1 MCQCHLRGSTFK
13 EIFHVPQQQVGGSSE
28 EDNRKRIRVHN
39 SCDAEFCQQFWM
51 RFSSPQVYFEIM
63 FLKQMKIYWKRN
75 MQTKQNK
82 NMFNILVTIVPDSTP
97 AGTTMTL
104 LESLRRLT
112 RRWRGCYLVSSST
125 KWTNFYDVCC
135 LGCGLWEDVID
146 LDNGLVLP
154 KWQSFI

>member
-1 MCQCHLRGSTFK
+1 
-13 EIFHVPQQQVGGSSE
+13 
-28 EDNRKRIRVHN
+28 
-39 SCDAEFCQQFWM
+39 M
-51 RFSSPQVYFEIM
+51 RFSGPQVYFEIM

-82 NMFNILVTIVPDSTP
+82 NMFNILVTNVPDSTP

-104 LESLRRLT
+104 
-112 RRWRGCYLVSSST
+112 
-125 KWTNFYDVCC
+125 FYDVCC

-154 KWQSFI
+154 KWQSFV